1 MLQDIR
7 EEHAIQ
13 AFSNMDENY
22 RGFITTLQFYDIL
35 TTIKQHLITPFVQE
49 NIVTVS
55 ILETSLYGKI
65 LDFKVRLHLAF
76 FGPFLTV
83 KRLIFTAR
91 VRSTTGR

>member
-1 MLQDIR
+1 MQDIR

-35 TTIKQHLITPFVQE
+35 TTIKQHLITPFVKE

-55 ILETSLYGKI
+55 TSELRSYGKI
-65 LDFKVRLHLAF
+65 LD
-76 FGPFLTV
+76 
-83 KRLIFTAR
+83 LIWLNDNMVIGVGLPVSKYSDFN
-91 VRSTTGR
+91 VLMPK

>member
-1 MLQDIR
+1 MQDIR

-35 TTIKQHLITPFVQE
+35 NTIKQHLITPFVKE

-55 ILETSLYGKI
+55 TPELRSYGKI
-65 LDFKVRLHLAF
+65 LD
-76 FGPFLTV
+76 
-83 KRLIFTAR
+83 LIWLNDNMVIGVGLPVSKYSDFN
-91 VRSTTGR
+91 VLMPK